1 MTSDH
6 SAQPKSFAMPHPT
19 RSPLVLHVPDIQ
31 PPLELLGEIDDWLT
45 PRPVA
50 PGKLLTIPLPP
61 GVYAYKYRQGNHWL
75 LDPHNPRT
83 RTTHNTQNNIAVLG
97 GTPEP
102 ILFAPAP
109 PFLVAHQSGQL
120 VVRAALRQGH
130 GSSLV
135 LRWNDSTPH
144 LTTMTTVAVEQEHHL
159 LETVVPLSTAPIHL
173 SFQLQDGRPIG
184 ADDQATPF
192 VVDPSAFPR
201 LPTWWTD
208 AVVYTIFVD
217 RFRADPDAPDLT
229 DPGRN
234 RAAGGTLDGI
244 RASLPCLCDLGI
256 NTLYLTP
263 IHVAA
268 NCHRYDLID
277 PMRADPALGGD
288 EAFRR
293 LLKDAH
299 ERQMRVLLDF
309 SFSHVG
315 RGFPPFE
322 DVLEKGSTSPFAPWF
337 QWKLGEPASLQHYGR
352 RSDAPRLDL
361 NHPDVRELVLSTARY
376 WASFEIDGFRLD
388 AAAEVPH
395 DLAREV
401 RKNLLESRPSALV
414 LGEVV
419 PAHAWRWHMEQSVDV
434 STDFGF
440 HEAVLAFVANRGIDA
455 PEFSRHLERVERARG
470 VTMEGT
476 ARFLSTHDHNRFAT
490 FARMQG
496 DPGRHSLGMLLLL
509 SFPGTPML
517 LYGEELGLSSE
528 IAEIDPESVWLDRM
542 PMRWEHRTS
551 EAAIR
556 DLTQALLRTR
566 HAHAALRTGSLAIA
580 HAQGPLFIF
589 RRQEDGEAI
598 DVAVNASDLPVEV
611 DLEDDDLDVI
621 QPLVVVGEVQVSG
634 STVVLGPN
642 GGVVALRRGGPRAL
656 AIRASRITANEG
668 RLDKSFES
676 LDGTIA
682 CRPKRID
689 LTVTERCNLRCAHC
703 INHSPERTRS
713 SRARVFSRF
722 LLERLREDLG
732 YASYFGF
739 VHGGESLTAPIFWDV
754 LAAIRSTR
762 PATLET
768 TIHLLSNG
776 MMLTDPVVHR
786 LIDLGVN
793 SLAVSIDGATA
804 STNDR
809 IRVGG
814 SLRQIESNVRSAVAL
829 RKSLVADLR
838 LGLSFVVLRD
848 NLKELS
854 RFVEMARDW
863 GVDWVKLEELV
874 TVNEASRGWLLDLS
888 SNEPREEIGA
898 AMDRARELGLVAVDH
913 TVDRELWRC
922 GLDEAA
928 LRFVEA
934 DEFANRSKIHP
945 CRAPWDRACIEP
957 NGDVRLG
964 DVHGSIVGNLSN
976 EDLSE
981 IWSGAVARA
990 ERHRIRSSWKCAP
1003 GPMTCC
1009 QGATSRG

>member
-1 MTSDH
+1 
-6 SAQPKSFAMPHPT
+6 MPHLT
-19 RSPLVLHVPDIQ
+19 RLPLVLHVPDIQ
-31 PPLELLGEIDDWLT
+31 PPLEILGEFGDWLT
-45 PRPVA
+45 PRPA
-50 PGKLLTIPLPP
+50 TPGKSLTLHLPP
-61 GVYAYKYRQGNHWL
+61 GVYAYKFRQGSQWL
-75 LDPHNPRT
+75 LDPQNPRT
-83 RTTHNTQNNIAVLG
+83 RTIQNTQNNVAVLG

-109 PFLVAHQSGQL
+109 PFLLAHQNGQL
-120 VVRAALRQGH
+120 VVRAALRHGH
-130 GSSLV
+130 GSCLT
-135 LRWNDSTPH
+135 LGWTDSTTH
-144 LTTMTTVAVEQEHHL
+144 HTTMTAVANEQEHHL
-159 LETVVPLSTAPIHL
+159 FESVLPLSSAPIQL
-173 SFQLQDGRPIG
+173 WFQLQDGLPIG
-184 ADDQATPF
+184 SDDRATPF
-192 VVDPSAFPR
+192 IVDPNSVPR
-201 LPTWWTD
+201 LPPWWAD
-208 AVVYTIFVD
+208 AAVYTIFVD
-217 RFRADPDAPDLT
+217 RFRAAPHGPDLT

-244 RASLPCLCDLGI
+244 HASLPSLRDLGI

-263 IHVAA
+263 IHLAA
-268 NCHRYDLID
+268 NCHRYDIVD
-277 PMRADPALGGD
+277 PLRVDPALGGED
-288 EAFRR
+288 AFRR
-293 LLKDAH
+293 LLHEAH
-299 ERQMRVLLDF
+299 EQQMRLLLDF

-322 DVLEKGSTSPFAPWF
+322 HVLENGTTSPFAPWF
-337 QWKLGEPASLQHYGR
+337 QWKPGATPSLRHYGR
-352 RSDAPRLDL
+352 RSDAPMLDL
-361 NHPDVRELVLSTARY
+361 NHPAVRDLVLSTARH

-395 DLAREV
+395 DLARDV
-401 RKNLLESRPSALV
+401 RRILLESRPSGLV

-419 PAHAWRWHMEQSVDV
+419 PPHAWRWHVEQSVDV

-440 HEAVLAFVANRGIDA
+440 HEAVLAFVATRGIDA
-455 PEFSRHLERVERARG
+455 PEFRRHIERVERTRG
-470 VTMEGT
+470 VTMEAT

-509 SFPGTPML
+509 SLPGTPML

-528 IAEIDPESVWLDRM
+528 IAELDPESVWLDRM
-542 PMRWEHRTS
+542 PMRWDHHKS

-556 DLTQALLRTR
+556 DLTQALLRIR
-566 HAHAALRTGSLAIA
+566 HKHAALRTGSLVMA
-580 HAQGPLFIF
+580 HAQGPLLIF
-589 RRQEDGEAI
+589 RRQLDGEVF

-611 DLEDDDLDVI
+611 DLEDDELDVI

-642 GGVVALRRGGPRAL
+642 GGVVALRRGGPRAF
-656 AIRASRITANEG
+656 AIVASRIGSNEA
-668 RLDKSFES
+668 RLNKSFES
-676 LDGTIA
+676 AEGMIP

-713 SRARVFSRF
+713 SRAREFTRF
-722 LLERLREDLG
+722 LLERLRGDLG

-762 PATLET
+762 PGSLET

-776 MMLTDPVVHR
+776 MMLTDPVVRR

-793 SLAVSIDGATA
+793 SLSISVDGATA

-814 SLRQIESNVRSAVAL
+814 SLRQIESNVRNAVAL
-829 RKSLVADLR
+829 RTSLVADLR
-838 LGLSFVVLRD
+838 LGLSFIVLRD
-848 NLKELS
+848 NVKELTNFS
-854 RFVEMARDW
+854 EMARDW
-863 GVDWVKLEELV
+863 GVDWVKFEELV
-874 TVNEASRGWLLDLS
+874 PVNEASRGWMVEPS
-888 SNEPREEIGA
+888 SGEAREALQA
-898 AMDRARELGLVAVDH
+898 ALERARELGLVAVDH
-913 TVDRELWRC
+913 TVNRAVWRC
-922 GLDEAA
+922 RLDEEA

-934 DEFANRSKIHP
+934 DEFANRSEIHP

-964 DVHGSIVGNLSN
+964 DVHGSIVGNLS
-976 EDLSE
+976 LSE
-981 IWSGAVARA
+981 IWTGSVART
-990 ERHRIRSSWKCAP
+990 ERQRIRSSWKCAP
-1003 GPMTCC
+1003 GPMTCMR
-1009 QGATSRG
+1009 SK